1 MSAEYAC
8 QRLICTLKVEAKMG
22 TRSGIGGFAESLW
35 LVSGGSCVGDGE
47 EILMANHQVAD
58 A

>member
-1 MSAEYAC
+1 
-8 QRLICTLKVEAKMG
+8 MG